1 MLIGSNSS
9 VYHLYH
15 QKSPEEVAAALALQE
30 NAKKAAKSGQSGPG
44 SSSVGATFLANAMEQ
59 LTLNKIGVDKEKLEE
74 LKREIEALQN
84 QENPSQA
91 QKDRLKL
98 ITEKLGE
105 MAQQAMELAEKRK
118 ANGNA
123 SNQLQSYQAIAAMTS
138 AI

>member
-30 NAKKAAKSGQSGPG
+30 NAKKAAKAGQPE
-44 SSSVGATFLANAMEQ
+44 VGATFLANAMEQ

-123 SNQLQSYQAIAAMTS
+123 SNQLQSYQTIAAMTS
-138 AI
+138 AR